1 MAADSGDRNDPDRN
15 LSAVAIPGSSIGGEH
30 LGTPFLDAL
39 ALDTADGLTF
49 DMNGDLWYAELSQL
63 PVDINTPNSNQ
74 SQNAVHQHQPH
85 LQQAPDL
92 QPDVPTTQVTGSS
105 TQVLQ
110 GPQSNKLD
118 SPTPNSTSTHSPI
131 NTPSTL
137 PPKVGHRFTLEA
149 LRSLKEWFS
158 AHVDNPYPTEEEKT
172 LLERQTGLSR
182 TQITNWLA
190 NARRRRIV
198 ADSRTNGSS
207 QTPEEY
213 TPTRSGTPIP
223 RRGQTWRDLNPM
235 QRWQNSPPENEPA
248 LVSDIAKA
256 MASGELVSTSKSSS
270 TTIFDS

>member
-1 MAADSGDRNDPDRN
+1 MAVDSGDRNDPGRD
-15 LSAVAIPGSSIGGEH
+15 LSAVTIPGSSIGGEH

-39 ALDTADGLTF
+39 ALDTTDGLTF
-49 DMNGDLWYAELSQL
+49 DMEGDLWYAELSQL
-63 PVDINTPNSNQ
+63 PVDIDTPNSDQ
-74 SQNAVHQHQPH
+74 SQNAVHQYQPH
-85 LQQAPDL
+85 LQQGPDL
-92 QPDVPTTQVTGSS
+92 QSDVPTTQVTGSS
-105 TQVLQ
+105 AQVLQ
-110 GPQSNKLD
+110 GAQSNKLD
-118 SPTPNSTSTHSPI
+118 SLTPNSSSTHSPI
-131 NTPSTL
+131 ITPSTL

-172 LLERQTGLSR
+172 LLEHQTGLSR

-198 ADSRTNGSS
+198 ADSRQNGSG

-248 LVSDIAKA
+248 LASDIARA

>member
-1 MAADSGDRNDPDRN
+1 MAADSGDRNDPGRN

-49 DMNGDLWYAELSQL
+49 DMNGDLWYAESSQL
-63 PVDINTPNSNQ
+63 PVDINTPNSDQ
-74 SQNAVHQHQPH
+74 SQNALHQRQTH

-92 QPDVPTTQVTGSS
+92 QPDVPTTQVIGPS
-105 TQVLQ
+105 TQILQ
-110 GPQSNKLD
+110 GRKSNKLD

-131 NTPSTL
+131 NTTSTL

-172 LLERQTGLSR
+172 LLEHQTGLSR

-198 ADSRTNGSS
+198 ADSRTNGSG

-248 LVSDIAKA
+248 LVSDIARA